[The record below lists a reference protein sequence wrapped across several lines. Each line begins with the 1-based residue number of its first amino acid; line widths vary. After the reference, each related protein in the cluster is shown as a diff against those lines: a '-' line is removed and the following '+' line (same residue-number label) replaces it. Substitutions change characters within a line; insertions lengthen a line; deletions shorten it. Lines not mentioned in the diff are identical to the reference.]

1 MSLSPPIASDLAV
14 AIAVLTCVAV
24 VGTLWI
30 DIISNRRAMRTERAQ
45 LYFTISERWAVV
57 LKALYRTRGTPPPSL
72 EELED
77 TYPNVRDFM
86 QTGAWKDDYR
96 LICNF
101 FEDMG
106 LIVHQKSL
114 PVTTIQVLVTV
125 SENDYRLMRPV
136 LQYLRKH
143 YRPDIYVLWNYL
155 LARSS
160 RARAIQPFRGR
171 VYEPS

>member
-1 MSLSPPIASDLAV
+1 MSWSSIDASDLGMV
-14 AIAVLTCVAV
+14 IAVLSCVAV
-24 VGTLWI
+24 IGTLWI
-30 DIISNRRAMRTERAQ
+30 DIVSNRRAMRTERAQ

-57 LKALYRTRGTPPPSL
+57 LQSLYRTRGAPPPSL
-72 EELED
+72 EELEQ
-77 TYPNVRDFM
+77 TYPDVRDFM
-86 QTGAWKDDYR
+86 QTPAWKDDYR

-106 LIVHQKSL
+106 LIVYQKSL

-136 LQYLRKH
+136 LLYLRKH

-155 LARSS
+155 LKRSC
-160 RARAIQPFRGR
+160 RARAIQPFSGR
-171 VYEPS
+171 IYEPS